1 MIKEERQLRRQLKLI
16 RKEIAA
22 SYLGYWD
29 DVNKERWTSRY
40 TEELSKRRGG
50 TLFSW
55 ECWRAVF
62 PELEGTK
69 KWSDVE
75 HSHRWTIAIFD
86 EEIELSKQSFNLAE
100 GAHHLNKTVASGCW
114 YVLDILLISS
124 V

>member
-1 MIKEERQLRRQLKLI
+1 MIKEERQLRKQLKLM
-16 RKEIAA
+16 RKEITA

-29 DVNKERWTSRY
+29 DVNKEWWTSRY
-40 TEELSKRRGG
+40 TEELSKCSGG

-55 ECWRAVF
+55 DCWKAVF

-75 HSHRWTIAIFD
+75 HSHRRTIAIFD

-100 GAHHLNKTVASGCW
+100 GARHLNKTVASGCW
-114 YVLDILLISS
+114 YVLDTLLISS

>member
-1 MIKEERQLRRQLKLI
+1 MIKEERQLRRELKST
-16 RKEIAA
+16 RKQIAA
-22 SYLGYWD
+22 SYPGFWD
-29 DVNKERWTSRY
+29 DVDRERWTSRY
-40 TEELSKRRGG
+40 VEELSKRRGG

-55 ECWRAVF
+55 DCWKAVF

-75 HSHRWTIAIFD
+75 HSHRRTIAIFD

-100 GAHHLNKTVASGCW
+100 GARHLNKTVASGCW
-114 YVLDILLISS
+114 YVLDTLLISS

>member
-1 MIKEERQLRRQLKLI
+1 MIKEERQLRKQLKLI
-16 RKEIAA
+16 RKEITA

-40 TEELSKRRGG
+40 TEELSQRRGG

-55 ECWRAVF
+55 DCWKAVF

-75 HSHRWTIAIFD
+75 HSHRRTIAIFD

-100 GAHHLNKTVASGCW
+100 GARHLNKTVASGCW
-114 YVLDILLISS
+114 YVLDTLLISS